1 MRYDP
6 SAPPDPQRWLGLTE
20 DERIDVVLRHH
31 RRTKVKL
38 PAPRMHAALHVMV
51 ENQLAEGYEA
61 AVAALARLTASGL
74 QRHEA
79 IHAIASVAI
88 VQMHASM
95 QGGAQVFD
103 TAAYDRELAAL
114 TAERWLNGMQVKP
127 AQ

>member
-6 SAPPDPQRWLGLTE
+6 SDAPDPQRWLALTE

-38 PAPRMHAALHVMV
+38 PTPRMHAGLHVMV

-61 AVAALARLTASGL
+61 AVAALARLIAGGL

-88 VQMHASM
+88 EQMHALM
-95 QGGAQVFD
+95 RGGAQVFD

-114 TAERWLNGMQVKP
+114 TVERWLKGTPHVKP
-127 AQ
+127 